1 MKLAYS
7 PSSPWVRRVA
17 VVVSELG
24 LDDQVERIS
33 VANQKTDS
41 DYAKINPLMKVP
53 ALILD
58 DGSVLI
64 DSLAICEFL
73 DQLHGEG
80 RLFWPP
86 GESRVRRMQILVLAN
101 GLQESATQIT
111 GERDRR
117 PEALRWPQF
126 IDKLLFKFTNGLN
139 CIEKNVDEWTGPV
152 DYAQIAVAVLC
163 AHMDFRLADLL
174 DWRDGHPGLAA
185 WFEEFAARSSMK
197 GSDFSVRI

>member
-17 VVVSELG
+17 VAVSELG
-24 LDDQVERIS
+24 LDDQVDRIS
-33 VANQKTDS
+33 VDNQSADS
-41 DYAKINPLMKVP
+41 DYANINPLMKVP

-58 DGSVLI
+58 EGGVLI
-64 DSLAICEFL
+64 DSLAISEYL
-73 DQLHGEG
+73 DRLQGEG

-86 GESRVRRMQILVLAN
+86 GERRVRRLQVLVLAN
-101 GLQESATQIT
+101 GLQEAATQIT
-111 GERDRR
+111 GERVRR
-117 PEALRWPQF
+117 PEPLRWPQF
-126 IDKLLFKFTNGLN
+126 IDKLLVKFTNGLN
-139 CIEKNVDEWTGPV
+139 YLEKNVDEPAGQV

-185 WFEEFAARSSMK
+185 WFENFAARSSMK
-197 GSDFSVRI
+197 GSEFSVRS